1 MREVGERKHVSESGE
16 GSEYVDK
23 GRGMDKRDKV
33 DL

>member
-1 MREVGERKHVSESGE
+1 MREVGGRKHASDSGE

-33 DL
+33 EL